1 MLIDGFVCVD
11 HPSQM
16 CFCFDFVSLVFS
28 LVEGG
33 RLFYYM
39 SVFVICIF
47 WLLFFLFRL
56 FNILV
61 FCCCCFAW
69 LMEGGRDMKMTHFVE
84 GQAMQ

>member
-47 WLLFFLFRL
+47 WLLFFFLFRL

-61 FCCCCFAW
+61 FW
-69 LMEGGRDMKMTHFVE
+69 LLLLCVVDGGRE
-84 GQAMQ
+84 GYENDSLC